1 MIWFFSQGKI
11 LASGTPRDLKRKYCY
26 YVLTVRFFQ
35 KHSAEENRKGKYMQ
49 VLSLLKDAINN
60 AEIMEEDQQQV
71 KIKLPLCDNKGE
83 STKYVSQ

>member
-1 MIWFFSQGKI
+1 
-11 LASGTPRDLKRKYCY
+11 
-26 YVLTVRFFQ
+26 
-35 KHSAEENRKGKYMQ
+35 MQ

-60 AEIMEEDQQQV
+60 AEILEEDQQQV